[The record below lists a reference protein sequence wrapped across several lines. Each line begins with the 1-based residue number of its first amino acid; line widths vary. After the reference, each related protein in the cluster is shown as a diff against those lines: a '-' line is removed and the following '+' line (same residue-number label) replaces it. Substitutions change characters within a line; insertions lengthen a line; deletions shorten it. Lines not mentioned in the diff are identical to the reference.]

1 VRAAEQRL
9 AGRRAAG
16 GARLKPDVRQH
27 GELSMRLRRGIV
39 AILASCTSL
48 TCIAAEPLYVAR
60 ARDHGASFDLILSET
75 KREPSRSMLSVPGFH
90 SRTAAGSRWLMCM
103 YNDLAAK
110 RGFAY
115 WTVIYPEEPV
125 EVFPIALYQTES
137 EDVGKL
143 LGRSYVAA
151 RAFPPKPTSVAMW
164 NQKVCRR
171 DK

>member
-1 VRAAEQRL
+1 
-9 AGRRAAG
+9 
-16 GARLKPDVRQH
+16 
-27 GELSMRLRRGIV
+27 
-39 AILASCTSL
+39 
-48 TCIAAEPLYVAR
+48 
-60 ARDHGASFDLILSET
+60 
-75 KREPSRSMLSVPGFH
+75 
-90 SRTAAGSRWLMCM
+90 M